1 MPKNARPTPAATGAR
16 AGAQTGSVGPART
29 LTPAFVL
36 GLVGLIIALVGAGM
50 LVLHHFGTIE
60 LAGCG
65 VGDACDKATKGP
77 MGRIAGVPVSFIGLA
92 GFAGLLAAWVL
103 CKGRAPSWLAW
114 IARLSFAASL
124 IYIGAMLALDALCP
138 YCLTTH
144 AGNLIFLASVEW
156 SRASR
161 QRVAGSGA
169 ANATLAPARSGN
181 VSLVPAAAMVAVSL
195 VCALALTGLGSK
207 YQSQADA
214 KAEAARQAASAQMT
228 NQATTQANQG
238 RTTPGPTQPAPT
250 QPTPPTN
257 TTPTAA
263 VPTPVAQTPAA
274 QTPAAPTV
282 DPVTGRF
289 RFGPDKAKVRI
300 VLFTSYQCPD
310 CFKIDQELMDLM
322 RSVPD
327 LAVSIRYFPLSNKC
341 NPQVPNDPQ
350 PNSCWAARAA
360 EAAGR
365 LYGVEGFWKMH
376 AWLFARR
383 GSFTDAELNAGLAQ
397 LGFDQA
403 RFLGVMTG
411 LETQQAL
418 TQDIELGVH
427 YGLRQTP
434 MIFINGVELKGWMA
448 PQALTRTVNEVLAA
462 NPVAAGPEN
471 DLPPTGAE
479 KFLEDWRLAP
489 KTNIPDALLTR
500 TLGPID
506 APVNVLVIGDYQ
518 EPGTAEVDAICRLF
532 AQIPPSGRT
541 ADTLVIRYSFVAFPV
556 DQSCNP
562 SSQRTVYPQGCLA
575 ARAVEAAEV
584 IAGADAAWAMHNWLM
599 ANQADLNQDTLV
611 AACPEL
617 GLDPTQLVDAMAQD
631 FVTQTISQRAR
642 QAMALGLR
650 SVPRIYIDGRP
661 VAEWKVENENLLPR
675 IFNAAMQGK

>member
-1 MPKNARPTPAATGAR
+1 
-16 AGAQTGSVGPART
+16 
-29 LTPAFVL
+29 
-36 GLVGLIIALVGAGM
+36 M

-65 VGDACDKATKGP
+65 VGDACARATKGP
-77 MGRIAGVPVSFIGLA
+77 LGNVFGIPLSILGLA
-92 GFAGLLAAWVL
+92 AFAGLFAAWL
-103 CKGRAPSWLAW
+103 TLRLTNTRPPLWFIWLA
-114 IARLSFAASL
+114 RLGALASIFYL
-124 IYIGAMLALDALCP
+124 GAMIALDALCP

-144 AGNLIFLASVEW
+144 VGNFAFLAAVEW
-156 SRASR
+156 ARIARRRAQHHPSLAATSRGHRSTPLAAIALIAIAILTTLPLMILNTREQAS
-161 QRVAGSGA
+161 A
-169 ANATLAPARSGN
+169 A
-181 VSLVPAAAMVAVSL
+181 
-195 VCALALTGLGSK
+195 
-207 YQSQADA
+207 A

-228 NQATTQANQG
+228 NQATNRASATPAVSTP
-238 RTTPGPTQPAPT
+238 TTTTDISSTPTPTPAPT
-250 QPTPPTN
+250 PT
-257 TTPTAA
+257 
-263 VPTPVAQTPAA
+263 AQTP
-274 QTPAAPTV
+274 PAPTI

-289 RFGPDKAKVRI
+289 RFGPDLAKVRI

-310 CFKIDQELMDLM
+310 CVKIDQELMDLM
-322 RSVPD
+322 KSVPD

-350 PNSCWAARAA
+350 PNACWAARAA

-365 LYGVEGFWKMH
+365 LHGVEGFWKMH
-376 AWLFARR
+376 EWLFARR

-397 LGFDQA
+397 LGFDQ
-403 RFLGVMTG
+403 RQFLAVMTG
-411 LETQQAL
+411 PETQQAV
-418 TQDIELGVH
+418 TQDIALGAH

-479 KFLEDWRLAP
+479 KFLEDWRVAT
-489 KTNIPDALLTR
+489 KTNIPESLLTR
-500 TLGPID
+500 SMGPID
-506 APVNVLVIGDYQ
+506 APVSVLVVGDYQ
-518 EPGTAEVDAICRLF
+518 EPGTAEVDAICRLV
-532 AQIPPSGRT
+532 AQIPPGGRT
-541 ADTLVIRYSFVAFPV
+541 ADTLVIRYAFVAFPV

-562 SSQRTVYPQGCLA
+562 SSQRTVYPQACLA

-599 ANQADLNQDTLV
+599 ANQADLSQDTLL

-617 GLDPTQLVDAMAQD
+617 GLDPDQLVDAMAQD
-631 FVTQTISQRAR
+631 FVTQSIAQRAR
-642 QAMALGLR
+642 QAMAMGLR

-675 IFNAAMQGK
+675 IFNAVMQGK